1 MKVRVWRYEVADA
14 AREEFEHEYGPD
26 GAWAKLFAR
35 SAGFVDTV
43 LYAEVGS
50 PGRYLTVDRF
60 SSDAAWERFRVDHD
74 TAYRA
79 LGERLGHLTL
89 AQDEVV

>member
-1 MKVRVWRYEVADA
+1 MKVRVWRYEVAVA
-14 AREEFEHEYGPD
+14 AREEFEHEYGAD
-26 GAWAKLFAR
+26 GAWAQLFAR
-35 SAGFVDTV
+35 SEGFVDTV

-50 PGRYLTVDRF
+50 PGSYLTVDRF

-79 LGERLGHLTL
+79 LGERLCHLTL